1 MHEWD
6 ETRCWR
12 RIRILAIREAS
23 EGGGMQERLAV
34 GVTERARRWMAGCF
48 WSRPL
53 LEGCW
58 KKYTKARTASSY
70 SGSVHR
76 PFGAAWMVGLGKSV
90 ADKYQ
95 VDDRC
100 LNIFDHV

>member
-1 MHEWD
+1 MLLES
-6 ETRCWR
+6 
-12 RIRILAIREAS
+12 A
-23 EGGGMQERLAV
+23 AV
-34 GVTERARRWMAGCF
+34 GR
-48 WSRPL
+48 L
-53 LEGCW
+53 LEEVHEGKNCLILL
-58 KKYTKARTASSY
+58 